1 MSFAN
6 DERTRTSILEL
17 NWCRQKGIPK
27 GVDET
32 HLGESQNIIV
42 ELISEPPSKLVLNA
56 DIFYGIP
63 LIQMLELEEV
73 P

>member
-1 MSFAN
+1 MG
-6 DERTRTSILEL
+6 
-17 NWCRQKGIPK
+17 RQKGIPK
-27 GVDET
+27 VLDET

-63 LIQMLELEEV
+63 LIQILELEEV